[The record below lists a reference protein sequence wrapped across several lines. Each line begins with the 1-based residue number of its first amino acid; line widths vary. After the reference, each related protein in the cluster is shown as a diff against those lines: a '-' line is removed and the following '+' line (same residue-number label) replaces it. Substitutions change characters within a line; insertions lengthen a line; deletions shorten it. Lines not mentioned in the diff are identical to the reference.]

1 MFRLARSAK
10 IVQVR
15 NPKAMAFVLMFGAFI
30 GLFSETALNMALTN
44 IIEDFS
50 ITAGT
55 AQWLTTGYLLTL
67 GILVP
72 VSSLL
77 IQWFTTKQ
85 LVVTSLVFSIIGTI
99 LAALAPSFTVL
110 LMGRLV
116 QAIGTGVLLPLMM
129 NVILLIFPIHKR
141 GAVMG
146 VMGLV
151 ITTAP
156 AVGPALSGVIVDTL
170 GWPFIFWISLI
181 FYLGLKI
188 LIMYRAL
195 QNQQLIVCQ
204 SSFRHLVLVA

>member
-1 MFRLARSAK
+1 MTTSTQME
-10 IVQVR
+10 QVR

-44 IIEDFS
+44 IMEDFS
-50 ITAGT
+50 ILTAT

-72 VSSLL
+72 VSVLL

-85 LVVTSLVFSIIGTI
+85 LVVSSLIFSIIGTI
-99 LAALAPSFTVL
+99 LAALAPNFTL
-110 LMGRLV
+110 LLIGRLI
-116 QAIGTGVLLPLMM
+116 QAIGTGILLPLMM

-146 VMGLV
+146 LMGLV

-156 AVGPALSGVIVDTL
+156 AIGPT
-170 GWPFIFWISLI
+170 
-181 FYLGLKI
+181 
-188 LIMYRAL
+188 
-195 QNQQLIVCQ
+195 
-204 SSFRHLVLVA
+204 VAG